1 MFDRF
6 GMALFAGI
14 AGLLSVIVGWL
25 VTARLFAL
33 ARKTRAVPEQLL
45 AVAFGGLF
53 CVGYPMAGASR
64 APGLEMTN
72 EGALLFAIGAIGMI
86 VGASA
91 LGRFPYVVFR
101 PGNRWAALLSFVLA
115 ALGVVGGIGCAV
127 SVMAA
132 TTREAM
138 IANIQSWALALMIS
152 ILAIYAWNAFESFR
166 YYRIMKRREKL
177 GLANAETTHRFLL
190 WAIASACSVLS
201 IGSIAA
207 IRATGVPILS
217 SLPMSIL
224 SSTTLVTT
232 TCWWLAFFM
241 PDAYRRR
248 VLGVDPEDAADENAD
263 AA

>member
-1 MFDRF
+1 MFDKS

-25 VTARLFAL
+25 VTVRLFAL

-64 APGLEMTN
+64 APGLEMTT
-72 EGALLFAIGAIGMI
+72 EGALLFTIGSIGMI

-115 ALGVVGGIGCAV
+115 ALGVIGGLGCAA
-127 SVMAA
+127 SVVFA
-132 TTREAM
+132 TSREAM

-152 ILAIYAWNAFESFR
+152 IMAIYGWNAFESFR
-166 YYRIMKRREKL
+166 YYGIMKRREKL
-177 GLANAETTHRFLL
+177 GLANAETTHRFRL
-190 WAIASACSVLS
+190 WAIASGCSVVS
-201 IGSIAA
+201 IGSIAV
-207 IRATGVPILS
+207 IRASGVPILS
-217 SLPMSIL
+217 SMPMSII
-224 SSTTLVTT
+224 SCTTLVTT

-241 PDAYRRR
+241 PDGYRRR
-248 VLGVDPEDAADENAD
+248 VLGIQPESASDGSADPA
-263 AA
+263 